1 MIAFL
6 LYHLIKR
13 LQYPWMSTGELT
25 RCLSII
31 DETHILGDIV
41 MTFLTILQLII
52 NVLVVGVLLFGI
64 ITAIAFYFKDKTQKH
79 HSVLRNYPLL
89 ARVRYFL
96 EKIGPEMRQY
106 LFSEDT
112 QGKPFSRSDY
122 KNIVIAGK
130 YNSRMSSYGTLYP
143 YEDGFFIQ
151 NAMYPKQ
158 ESELN
163 VDQSHMISTFIY
175 KIKNERLFNRDEKIH
190 KTEIDPFYLADDDA
204 IVLGSHLQHP
214 FTIKRL
220 VGQSGMSYGALGGR
234 AITAL
239 SMGLGQAGTWMN
251 TGEGGLSKYHLEG
264 GADIIFQIGPGM
276 FGVRNKEGDFD
287 LDMFLKQARREKVR
301 AFEVKLA
308 QGAKTRGGHMEGNK
322 VTEEIAEI
330 RNVEPWK
337 TINSPNRFAHINN
350 NKELLSWVKKLVTH
364 GQKPVGFKIVVSRV
378 HEIEALV
385 KTMVETD
392 TYPSFITVDG
402 GEGGTGATFQE
413 LQDGVGLPLFTA
425 LPIVSAML
433 EKYGVRDKVKIFASG
448 KLVTPDKIAIALGL
462 GADLINVA
470 RGMMISVGCIM
481 SQQCHMNTCPV
492 GVATTDPKRER
503 ALIVDEKKYRVTNYI
518 TSLHE
523 GLFTIAAAVGVSSPT
538 QITRDHIILKR
549 KDGSLQTI
557 HDYKLKLTETAL
569 KGQSDSA

>member
-1 MIAFL
+1 M
-6 LYHLIKR
+6 
-13 LQYPWMSTGELT
+13 
-25 RCLSII
+25 
-31 DETHILGDIV
+31 
-41 MTFLTILQLII
+41 
-52 NVLVVGVLLFGI
+52 
-64 ITAIAFYFKDKTQKH
+64 
-79 HSVLRNYPLL
+79 
-89 ARVRYFL
+89 
-96 EKIGPEMRQY
+96 
-106 LFSEDT
+106 
-112 QGKPFSRSDY
+112 
-122 KNIVIAGK
+122 
-130 YNSRMSSYGTLYP
+130 
-143 YEDGFFIQ
+143 
-151 NAMYPKQ
+151 
-158 ESELN
+158 
-163 VDQSHMISTFIY
+163 
-175 KIKNERLFNRDEKIH
+175 
-190 KTEIDPFYLADDDA
+190 
-204 IVLGSHLQHP
+204 
-214 FTIKRL
+214 
-220 VGQSGMSYGALGGR
+220 
-234 AITAL
+234 
-239 SMGLGQAGTWMN
+239 
-251 TGEGGLSKYHLEG
+251 
-264 GADIIFQIGPGM
+264 
-276 FGVRNKEGDFD
+276 
-287 LDMFLKQARREKVR
+287 
-301 AFEVKLA
+301 
-308 QGAKTRGGHMEGNK
+308 
-322 VTEEIAEI
+322 
-330 RNVEPWK
+330 
-337 TINSPNRFAHINN
+337 
-350 NKELLSWVKKLVTH
+350 KKLETH